1 MMIDENAFG
10 ILISDFDL
18 EDDEYRLET
27 HEFGD
32 RTQRFHDVVFEHVA
46 EHTLAEGTRALDFG
60 HAVFFEFAEGDQ
72 VTGPL
77 AWLKAMRGALAEA
90 GLASVGVLTHGS
102 RWVDEESGAEV
113 EVEQRYIGSV
123 AMARASH
130 PSEPLR
136 RALYADTA
144 SRPHDDDTEGWGTGL
159 YADTEAIEALGLTPK
174 NQPTG
179 LSVAGATFFRVSR

>member
-32 RTQRFHDVVFEHVA
+32 RTQRFHDVVFQHVA
-46 EHTLAEGTRALDFG
+46 EHALATDTRALDLG
-60 HAVFFEFAEGDQ
+60 HAVFFEFGDGDQ

-77 AWLKAMRGALAEA
+77 AWLKALRTALSEA

-102 RWVDEESGAEV
+102 RWVDEDTGVEV

-123 AMARASH
+123 AVARVSAA
-130 PSEPLR
+130 SEPLR

-144 SRPHDDDTEGWGTGL
+144 TRPSDDDSEGWGVGL

>member
-1 MMIDENAFG
+1 MIDENAFG

-18 EDDEYRLET
+18 EDDEYRLEPD
-27 HEFGD
+27 EFGE

-46 EHTLAEGTRALDFG
+46 EHALAPHTRALDFG
-60 HAVFFEFAEGDQ
+60 HAIFFEFGEGDQ
-72 VTGPL
+72 VTAPL
-77 AWLKAMRGALAEA
+77 GWLKTLRGVIAEA
-90 GLASVGVLTHGS
+90 GLTSVGILTHGS
-102 RWVDEESGAEV
+102 RWVDEEAGVEV

-123 AMARASH
+123 AVARVSNS
-130 PSEPLR
+130 SEPLR

-144 SRPHDDDTEGWGTGL
+144 SRPHEDDSEGWGPGL

-179 LSVAGATFFRVSR
+179 LSVAGATFFRISR

>member
-1 MMIDENAFG
+1 MIDENAFG

-32 RTQRFHDVVFEHVA
+32 RTQRFHDVVFQHVA
-46 EHTLAEGTRALDFG
+46 EHALANDTRALDFG
-60 HAVFFEFAEGDQ
+60 HAVFFEFGEGEQ
-72 VTGPL
+72 VTSPL
-77 AWLKAMRGALAEA
+77 AWLKGLRTALADA
-90 GLASVGVLTHGS
+90 NLASVGVLTHGS
-102 RWVDEESGAEV
+102 RWVDEESGVEV
-113 EVEQRYIGSV
+113 EVEQRYIASV
-123 AMARASH
+123 AVAHVSP

-136 RALYADTA
+136 RAFYADTA
-144 SRPHDDDTEGWGTGL
+144 SRPQDDDDEGWGVGL

>member
-18 EDDEYRLET
+18 EDDEYRLEP

-32 RTQRFHDVVFEHVA
+32 RTRRFHDVVFEYVA
-46 EHTLAEGTRALDFG
+46 EHALATDTRALDFG
-60 HAVFFEFAEGDQ
+60 HAIFFEFGDGDQ
-72 VTGPL
+72 VTSPL
-77 AWLKAMRGALAEA
+77 AWLKALRSAISDA
-90 GLASVGVLTHGS
+90 GLASVGILTHGS
-102 RWVDEESGAEV
+102 RWVDEDTGVEV

-123 AMARASH
+123 AVARVSH
-130 PSEPLR
+130 ASEPLR

-144 SRPHDDDTEGWGTGL
+144 TRPHDDHDEGWSVGL
-159 YADTEAIEALGLTPK
+159 YADTEAIEALGMTPK

-179 LSVAGATFFRVSR
+179 LNVAGATFFRVSR

>member
-1 MMIDENAFG
+1 MIDENAFG

-27 HEFGD
+27 HEFGA
-32 RTQRFHDVVFEHVA
+32 RTQRFHDAVFEHVA
-46 EHTLAEGTRALDFG
+46 EHALAEGARALDLG
-60 HAVFFEFAEGDQ
+60 HAVFFEFGEGDQ
-72 VTGPL
+72 VMGPL
-77 AWLKAMRGALAEA
+77 AWLKALRSALSEA
-90 GLASVGVLTHGS
+90 GLASVGILTHGS
-102 RWVDEESGAEV
+102 RWVDEEAGAEI

-123 AMARASH
+123 AVARLSH

-144 SRPHDDDTEGWGTGL
+144 SRPHDDDTEGWGAGL
-159 YADTEAIEALGLTPK
+159 YADTEAIEALGLSPK

>member
-1 MMIDENAFG
+1 MIDENAFG

-18 EDDEYRLET
+18 EDDEYRLEP

-32 RTQRFHDVVFEHVA
+32 RTLHFHDAIFAHVA
-46 EHTLAEGTRALDFG
+46 EHPLASDTRALDFG
-60 HAVFFEFAEGDQ
+60 HAVFFEFGEGEQ
-72 VTGPL
+72 LTSPL
-77 AWLKAMRGALAEA
+77 GWLKALRGAIAEA
-90 GLASVGVLTHGS
+90 GLSSVGILTHGS
-102 RWVDEESGAEV
+102 RWVDEESGVEV

-123 AMARASH
+123 AVARVSH
-130 PSEPLR
+130 ASEPLR

-144 SRPHDDDTEGWGTGL
+144 SRPHDDETEGWGVGL

-179 LSVAGATFFRVSR
+179 LSVAGATFFRISR